1 VNDLKNKINSEKSDL
16 QRRNEYLEYEFQQL
30 SANLKKLHQD
40 LDNSNLQL
48 ENEIIVSVFDTIWL
62 LIVLAKEFDQIR
74 ETIRVCTN

>member
-1 VNDLKNKINSEKSDL
+1 MNDLKNKINSEKSDL